1 MSTKQAE
8 LSNQELLTQIEKNRY
23 LIPCKCTIC
32 NKPFDDIILGSRHIS
47 EKHQK
52 REVKNV
58 IENLTWDVKSDLKNW
73 EILQSLKI
81 KRDTIIS
88 RLTNENAIKQATI
101 PEIVEIARR
110 KLNIT
115 KLIEN
120 LQVDL
125 SKIEAKQTRKEETE
139 DVEDIEEELSEKG
152 FDESEEGKEEEEYEI
167 EDMEE
172 ASKEDEKKEV
182 EEDLIDELEEEGE
195 EIAGSRT
202 QVAQSSGEIE
212 TITSPEDIE
221 NLAELLDHE
230 VEKYIRSVKRIP
242 MAIEVKRYLESKK
255 GKTPMLYK
263 LADQLDYYLGVSKA
277 ALMLR
282 ASK

>member
-1 MSTKQAE
+1 LDLSTKQE
-8 LSNQELLTQIEKNRY
+8 GLITQIEKNRY

-32 NKPFDDIILGSRHIS
+32 NKSFEDLILGSRHVS
-47 EKHQK
+47 EKHQN

-101 PEIVEIARR
+101 PETIEIAR
-110 KLNIT
+110 KKVNIT
-115 KLIEN
+115 SLIEN

-125 SKIEAKQTRKEETE
+125 SQIEAKLTKKEEAE
-139 DVEDIEEELSEKG
+139 DAEEIEEELSEKD
-152 FDESEEGKEEEEYEI
+152 FSDSEEGREEEVYEIEEEEEVS
-167 EDMEE
+167 
-172 ASKEDEKKEV
+172 SKDQKKEI
-182 EEDLIDELEEEGE
+182 EEDLINELEDEGE
-195 EIAGSRT
+195 EINESET
-202 QVAQSSGEIE
+202 QESQSSGETEIITE
-212 TITSPEDIE
+212 TEDIE
-221 NLAELLDHE
+221 NLAQLLDHE
-230 VEKYIRSVKRIP
+230 VEKYVRSIRRIP

-263 LADQLDYYLGVSKA
+263 LEDQLDYYLGVTKA
-277 ALMLR
+277 ALILR